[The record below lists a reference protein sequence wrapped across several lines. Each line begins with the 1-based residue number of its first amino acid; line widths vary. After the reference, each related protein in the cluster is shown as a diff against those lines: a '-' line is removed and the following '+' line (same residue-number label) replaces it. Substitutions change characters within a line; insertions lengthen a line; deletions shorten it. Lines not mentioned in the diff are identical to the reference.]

1 MSERIVGDLSRLPAA
16 GFRTHGLWFWA
27 AMAFMLMEGVAFALA
42 AATYLYLMNGAGRWP
57 LADRAPDLGWGTA
70 QTVLLLASLAP
81 TWVMCRSARLRQLQP
96 TRVWAVVVFVLNTLA
111 LVIRGFE
118 FAHLNTHVGVG
129 FVLIS
134 GDDADDIKRP
144 VSRAMG
150 DGQECVTA
158 RLVAAFGLAGLQS
171 QVTDRLAPLHILIGR
186 PLLESAQGLCLY
198 GGARRCG
205 GEEANGEKRGRE
217 SGGTHETGIPSFGG
231 GVP

>member
-118 FAHLNTHVGVG
+118 FSHLNTHV
-129 FVLIS
+129 
-134 GDDADDIKRP
+134 DTDAYGSITW
-144 VSRAMG
+144 ALMLLH
-150 DGQECVTA
+150 TTH
-158 RLVAAFGLAGLQS
+158 L
-171 QVTDRLAPLHILIGR
+171 VTDFGDTLFVTLFLFTHSVDTERFSDVDDDGVYWAYVVFTWLPLYALIYLAPR
-186 PLLESAQGLCLY
+186 WMA
-198 GGARRCG
+198 
-205 GEEANGEKRGRE
+205 
-217 SGGTHETGIPSFGG
+217 
-231 GVP
+231 